1 MTTATPEPQ
10 RSSGFAAATFPAW
23 ALLAVALGSGVVSG
37 ATTSAVTS
45 RDVSDLRQ
53 RQDAD
58 DAWKASTDK
67 RLAEVDK
74 SSAVSNAKIEKDIE
88 SMKTGISDLR
98 SALMGGRAPVAA
110 SPTP

>member
-1 MTTATPEPQ
+1 MELAQSAPESPKRVPFNPTWIAVGILGLTQVMGWGSFGQ
-10 RSSGFAAATFPAW
+10 R
-23 ALLAVALGSGVVSG
+23 
-37 ATTSAVTS
+37 ATTTEAQV
-45 RDVSDLRQ
+45 VDLMVWRT
-53 RQDAD
+53 AME
-58 DAWKASTDK
+58 K